1 MFDKYIRTN
10 RRSNNKQTTKKRISR
25 STNNLKFIFYFSVT
39 MDSIENFHFNV
50 LDYCVFGA
58 MLVLSAMSGVYFGCY
73 RKKKTPPTIN
83 ISPTDS
89 SKKSTDFGSI
99 SMNEYLLGSRKLK
112 AFPIA
117 MSLVAR

>member
-1 MFDKYIRTN
+1 
-10 RRSNNKQTTKKRISR
+10 
-25 STNNLKFIFYFSVT
+25 
-39 MDSIENFHFNV
+39 MDSVKEFHFNA

-73 RKKKTPPTIN
+73 RKKKLPPTIN
-83 ISPTDS
+83 IPPTES
-89 SKKSTDFGSI
+89 TKKSGDFGSI

>member
-1 MFDKYIRTN
+1 
-10 RRSNNKQTTKKRISR
+10 
-25 STNNLKFIFYFSVT
+25 
-39 MDSIENFHFNV
+39 MDSIEDFHFNV

-58 MLVLSAMSGVYFGCY
+58 MLLLSAMSGVYFGCY
-73 RKKKTPPTIN
+73 RKKKTPSTIN

-89 SKKSTDFGSI
+89 TKKSSDFGSI